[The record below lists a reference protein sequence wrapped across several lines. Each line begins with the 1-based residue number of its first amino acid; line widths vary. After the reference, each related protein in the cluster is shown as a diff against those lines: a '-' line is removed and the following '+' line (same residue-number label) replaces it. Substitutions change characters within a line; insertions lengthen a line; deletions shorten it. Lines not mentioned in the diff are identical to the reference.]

1 MNFEQSMTPKNWG
14 RKWGLMADSGGRC
27 STLRLRYYNS
37 LFTNALFSTINPQQT
52 TGPASIIDSNQK
64 NFFKQCDFSHFSLFR
79 LLQPMIW
86 PKILKIALNF
96 LSIVPNFSIKT
107 KFQTIVFGKY
117 IFNWLQ

>member
-64 NFFKQCDFSHFSLFR
+64 KTSSNNAIFLTFR
-79 LLQPMIW
+79 C
-86 PKILKIALNF
+86 
-96 LSIVPNFSIKT
+96 
-107 KFQTIVFGKY
+107 FGY
-117 IFNWLQ
+117 YSQ